1 MALDDELTRI
11 AADADSR
18 PAFQSSYSI

>member
-1 MALDDELTRI
+1 MALDDELARI

-18 PAFQSSYSI
+18 LAFQSSYSI